1 MQNLPGHSSQQEPQH
16 GAKSLVD
23 QFPSRF
29 LVLFYTCL
37 FFLSFV
43 RWLLVQETM
52 GFQIPPQL
60 QSFITYAIW
69 LAYQVVCYH
78 WLYVM
83 VVYLSC
89 RIVIK
94 RSFSQIWWTVQE
106 CSVLNYPIS
115 ILFGVCVN
123 ALVVLAVVSEVL
135 RCNLST
141 SKLVYHDWS
150 VIVGYPLMAVHA
162 SALNCQG
169 L

>member
-1 MQNLPGHSSQQEPQH
+1 MHSSQQKEPWH

-29 LVLFYTCL
+29 LVLIYTCL
-37 FFLSFV
+37 FSLSFV

-52 GFQIPPQL
+52 GSQIPPQL
-60 QSFITYAIW
+60 QTFITYAIW
-69 LAYQVVCYH
+69 LAYQGVCYH

-89 RIVIK
+89 HIVIK

-106 CSVLNYPIS
+106 CSVLNYPNS
-115 ILFGVCVN
+115 ILFGISFPVLI
-123 ALVVLAVVSEVL
+123 ALAVASEVL

-141 SKLVYHDWS
+141 SKWAYHDWS
-150 VIVGYPLMAVHA
+150 VIVGYPLMAIHA
-162 SALNCQG
+162 SALICQG